1 MPPGARVRGQLTAQ
15 RLPAGVQCL
24 RPQRYV
30 HYHRLMSPR
39 SNAFVWGL
47 ALLLFSLTW
56 LVVPGD
62 GAVPGVSVKGG
73 QMRQASGE
81 WTTFD
86 SAVLNTWPGPYELRW
101 QLKLLQDEQALGL
114 RVALRGAA
122 ELFCNGQ
129 LVLRSGRPGRTAAEE
144 VPGDVDRW
152 LALPPL
158 AAGTHE
164 LRLLGSSHHLRVGQ
178 FANSH
183 AGVLPMRLEAVP
195 RQRFARWLVVGLACG
210 GLALAWFY
218 FLHLGQASTDRSW
231 PGQQEHRWSLIALG
245 AVGLLLPLAESAR
258 DLWSYPYH
266 WHAVRLQII
275 LASTLLAAWL
285 LPLSLALRWGWP
297 QRPGVWLC
305 AWGLALLL
313 VVVVAVPTVGYDV
326 ASWLLHLAGLCAAL
340 ALTWRARHQTNAPV
354 PALLTLL
361 SIAFAWLWLDPGAF
375 LDGLYTVTLA
385 MVMILLMLDHA
396 HEQQVQA
403 LAVAGQRQALQAQL
417 LRTSMQPHGLM
428 NTLAVLQ
435 ELIEQ
440 RPANASRLVERLA
453 DQLTL
458 LRALSQKALVSL
470 REELELVRT
479 QLDLIEMARE
489 MPLPLR
495 VDGPT
500 DDVRLPP
507 GVLHTLVENAIT
519 HGGVRADAP
528 AFALQVTVGAGK
540 RWHIE
545 LRSPRGAGRGGGG
558 EGGGGQGQ
566 RFVRESLAGAFGAD
580 WSFESGPLNE
590 AVWLDRFS
598 IPQP

>member
-1 MPPGARVRGQLTAQ
+1 MSRRSSAFAW
-15 RLPAGVQCL
+15 GV
-24 RPQRYV
+24 
-30 HYHRLMSPR
+30 
-39 SNAFVWGL
+39 
-47 ALLLFSLTW
+47 ALVLFSLTW
-56 LVVPGD
+56 LYVPGD
-62 GAVPGVSVKGG
+62 AAVPGVSVKGG

-81 WTTFD
+81 WATFD
-86 SAVLNTWPGPYELRW
+86 SAVLATWPGPYELRW
-101 QLKLLQDEQALGL
+101 QLNLAQDEQALVL

-152 LALPPL
+152 LALAPL

-178 FANSH
+178 VAHSH

-195 RQRFARWLVVGLACG
+195 RQRFARWLVVGLASG

-218 FLHLGQASTDRSW
+218 FLHLGQASTDRSR
-231 PGQQEHRWSLIALG
+231 PGQEAHRLSLIALG
-245 AVGLLLPLAESAR
+245 AVGLVLPLAESAR
-258 DLWSYPYH
+258 DLWGYAYP
-266 WHAVRLQII
+266 WHALRMQII
-275 LASTLLAAWL
+275 LTSTLLAAWL

-297 QRPGVWLC
+297 KRTFPWLG
-305 AWGLALLL
+305 AWGVGLLL
-313 VVVVAVPTVGYDV
+313 VVAVAVPAAGYDV
-326 ASWLLHLAGLCAAL
+326 ASWWLHLAGLSAAL
-340 ALTWRARHQTNAPV
+340 CLTWRARRQPNAPV

-361 SIAFAWLWLDPGAF
+361 SLAFAWLWLDPAAF

-396 HEQQVQA
+396 HEQQTQA

-470 REELELVRT
+470 REELDLVGT
-479 QLDLIEMARE
+479 QLDLIEVARE

-495 VDGPT
+495 VNGPT
-500 DDVRLPP
+500 DEVRLPP
-507 GVLHTLVENAIT
+507 GVLYTLVENAIT

-528 AFALQVTVGAGK
+528 AFALHVAAGAGN

-545 LRSPRGAGRGGGG
+545 LHSPRGVGRG
-558 EGGGGQGQ
+558 GGGGQGQ
-566 RFVRESLAGAFGAD
+566 RFVRESLTGAFGAD

-590 AVWLDRFS
+590 GVWLDRVS
-598 IPQP
+598 IPQS

>member
-1 MPPGARVRGQLTAQ
+1 MSRRSSAFAW
-15 RLPAGVQCL
+15 GV
-24 RPQRYV
+24 
-30 HYHRLMSPR
+30 
-39 SNAFVWGL
+39 
-47 ALLLFSLTW
+47 ALVLFSLTW
-56 LVVPGD
+56 LYAPGD
-62 GAVPGVSVKGG
+62 AAVPGVSVKDG
-73 QMRQASGE
+73 QMRQVSGE
-81 WTTFD
+81 WAPFD
-86 SAVLNTWPGPYELRW
+86 SAVLTTWPGPYELRW
-101 QLKLLQDEQALGL
+101 QLNLAQDEQALVL

-144 VPGDVDRW
+144 VPGDIDRW
-152 LALPPL
+152 VALPPL

-164 LRLLGSSHHLRVGQ
+164 LRLLGSSHHRRVGQ
-178 FANSH
+178 VAQSH
-183 AGVLPMRLEAVP
+183 AGVQPMRLEAVP

-218 FLHLGQASTDRSW
+218 FLRLGRASTDRSR
-231 PGQQEHRWSLIALG
+231 PGQQAQRWSLIALG
-245 AVGLLLPLAESAR
+245 VVGLLLPLAESAR
-258 DLWSYPYH
+258 DLWGYAYP
-266 WHAVRLQII
+266 WHALRMQIV
-275 LASTLLAAWL
+275 LASTLFAAWL

-297 QRPGVWLC
+297 KRPVPWLG

-313 VVVVAVPTVGYDV
+313 VVAVAVPTAGYDM
-326 ASWLLHLAGLCAAL
+326 ASWGLHLAGLSAAL
-340 ALTWRARHQTNAPV
+340 ALTWRARREPNAPV

-361 SIAFAWLWLDPGAF
+361 SLAFAWLWLDPAAF

-385 MVMILLMLDHA
+385 LVMILLMLDHA
-396 HEQQVQA
+396 HEQQAQA

-440 RPANASRLVERLA
+440 RPADASRLVERLA

-495 VDGPT
+495 VEGPT
-500 DDVRLPP
+500 DEVRLPP

-528 AFALQVTVGAGK
+528 AFALHVAAGAGN

-558 EGGGGQGQ
+558 GQGQ
-566 RFVRESLAGAFGAD
+566 RFVRESLAGAFDAD
-580 WSFESGPLNE
+580 WSFESGPLDG
-590 AVWLDRFS
+590 AVWLDQFS
-598 IPQP
+598 IPQR

>member
-1 MPPGARVRGQLTAQ
+1 MSRRSSAFAW
-15 RLPAGVQCL
+15 GV
-24 RPQRYV
+24 
-30 HYHRLMSPR
+30 
-39 SNAFVWGL
+39 
-47 ALLLFSLTW
+47 ALVLFSLTW
-56 LVVPGD
+56 LYAPGD
-62 GAVPGVSVKGG
+62 AAVPGVSVKDG
-73 QMRQASGE
+73 QMRQVSGE
-81 WTTFD
+81 WAPFD
-86 SAVLNTWPGPYELRW
+86 RAVLTTWPGPYELRW
-101 QLKLLQDEQALGL
+101 QLKLAQDEQALVL

-144 VPGDVDRW
+144 VPGDIDRW
-152 LALPPL
+152 VALPPL

-178 FANSH
+178 VAQSH
-183 AGVLPMRLEAVP
+183 AGVQPIRLEAMP

-210 GLALAWFY
+210 GLALAWLY
-218 FLHLGQASTDRSW
+218 FLRLGQASTDRSR
-231 PGQQEHRWSLIALG
+231 PGQKAHQKAHRWSLIALG

-258 DLWSYPYH
+258 DLWGYAYP
-266 WHAVRLQII
+266 WHALRMQTI
-275 LASTLLAAWL
+275 LASTLFAAWL

-297 QRPGVWLC
+297 KRAAAWLG
-305 AWGLALLL
+305 AWGVALLL
-313 VVVVAVPTVGYDV
+313 VVAVAVPTAGYDV
-326 ASWLLHLAGLCAAL
+326 ASWCLHLAGLSAAL
-340 ALTWRARHQTNAPV
+340 ALTWRARREPNAPV

-361 SIAFAWLWLDPGAF
+361 SLAFAWLWLDPAAF

-385 MVMILLMLDHA
+385 LVMILLMLDHA
-396 HEQQVQA
+396 HEQQAQA

-495 VDGPT
+495 VEGPT
-500 DDVRLPP
+500 DEVRLPP

-528 AFALQVTVGAGK
+528 AFALHVAAGVGN

-545 LRSPRGAGRGGGG
+545 LRSPRGAGR

-580 WSFESGPLNE
+580 WSFESGPLDE

>member
-1 MPPGARVRGQLTAQ
+1 MSRRSSAFAW
-15 RLPAGVQCL
+15 GV
-24 RPQRYV
+24 
-30 HYHRLMSPR
+30 
-39 SNAFVWGL
+39 

-56 LVVPGD
+56 LFVPGD
-62 GAVPGVSVKGG
+62 AAVPGVSVKGG

-81 WTTFD
+81 WATFD
-86 SAVLNTWPGPYELRW
+86 SALLATWPGPYELRW
-101 QLKLLQDEQALGL
+101 QLNLAQDEQALVL

-178 FANSH
+178 FAHSH
-183 AGVLPMRLEAVP
+183 AGLQPMRLEAVP
-195 RQRFARWLVVGLACG
+195 RQRFARWLVVALACG
-210 GLALAWFY
+210 GLALAWLY
-218 FLHLGQASTDRSW
+218 FLRLGQASTDRSR
-231 PGQQEHRWSLIALG
+231 PGQQAHRWSLIALG
-245 AVGLLLPLAESAR
+245 VVGLVLPLAESAR
-258 DLWSYPYH
+258 DLWGYAYP
-266 WHAVRLQII
+266 WHALRMQII
-275 LASTLLAAWL
+275 LVSTLFAAWL

-297 QRPGVWLC
+297 KRTAPWLG

-313 VVVVAVPTVGYDV
+313 VLAVAVPLAGYDV
-326 ASWLLHLAGLCAAL
+326 ASWCLHLAGLSAAL
-340 ALTWRARHQTNAPV
+340 GLAWRARREPNAPV

-361 SIAFAWLWLDPGAF
+361 SLAFAWLWLDPGAF

-396 HEQQVQA
+396 HEQQAQA
-403 LAVAGQRQALQAQL
+403 LVAAGQRQALQAQL

-500 DDVRLPP
+500 DQVQLPP

-528 AFALQVTVGAGK
+528 AFALHVAAGAGN

-545 LRSPRGAGRGGGG
+545 LRSPRGAGRGSLGA
-558 EGGGGQGQ
+558 GGGGHGQ
-566 RFVRESLAGAFGAD
+566 RFVRDSLAGAFGAD
-580 WSFESGPLNE
+580 WSFESGPLDE
-590 AVWLDRFS
+590 VVWLDRFS

>member
-1 MPPGARVRGQLTAQ
+1 M
-15 RLPAGVQCL
+15 
-24 RPQRYV
+24 
-30 HYHRLMSPR
+30 
-39 SNAFVWGL
+39 
-47 ALLLFSLTW
+47 
-56 LVVPGD
+56 D
-62 GAVPGVSVKGG
+62 GAVL
-73 QMRQASGE
+73 A
-81 WTTFD
+81 
-86 SAVLNTWPGPYELRW
+86 TWPGPYELRW
-101 QLKLLQDEQALGL
+101 QLNLAQDEQALGL

-122 ELFCNGQ
+122 ELFCDGQ
-129 LVLRSGRPGRTAAEE
+129 LVLRSGQSGRTAAEE

-158 AAGTHE
+158 AAGVHE
-164 LRLLGSSHHLRVGQ
+164 LRLLGSSHHTRVGQ
-178 FANSH
+178 FAHSH

-218 FLHLGQASTDRSW
+218 FLHLGQASTDRGR
-231 PGQQEHRWSLIALG
+231 PGLQVHRWSLIALG
-245 AVGLLLPLAESAR
+245 AVGLVLPLAESVR
-258 DLWSYPYH
+258 DLWGYPYP
-266 WHAVRLQII
+266 WHALRMQII

-285 LPLSLALRWGWP
+285 LPGSLTLRWGWP
-297 QRPGVWLC
+297 ERPAPWLG

-313 VVVVAVPTVGYDV
+313 VVAVAVPTAGYDV
-326 ASWLLHLAGLCAAL
+326 ASWCLHLAGLSAAL
-340 ALTWRARHQTNAPV
+340 TLTWRARHQANAPA

-361 SIAFAWLWLDPGAF
+361 SLAFAWLWLDPAAF

-396 HEQQVQA
+396 REQQARA

-458 LRALSQKALVSL
+458 LRALSQQSLVSL
-470 REELELVRT
+470 REELALVRT

-500 DDVRLPP
+500 DGVRLPP

-528 AFALQVTVGAGK
+528 AFTLQVTAGAGR

-545 LRSPRGAGRGGGG
+545 LRSPRGAGRRGGGG
-558 EGGGGQGQ
+558 GGGAAGSEGGGGQGQ
-566 RFVRESLAGAFGAD
+566 RFVRESLASAFGAD

>member
-1 MPPGARVRGQLTAQ
+1 MPLGSRGRGRPTAQ
-15 RLPAGVQCL
+15 RLPACAQGL
-24 RPQRYV
+24 RPQRCV
-30 HYHRLMSPR
+30 HYHRHMPR
-39 SNAFVWGL
+39 RSSAFAWGL
-47 ALLLFSLTW
+47 ALLLSSFAW
-56 LVVPGD
+56 LYAPGD
-62 GAVPGVSVKGG
+62 VAVPGVTVASG

-81 WTTFD
+81 WTALD
-86 SAVLNTWPGPYELRW
+86 GAVLATWPGPYELRW
-101 QLKLLQDEQALGL
+101 QLKLAQDEQALGL
-114 RVALRGAA
+114 RLALRGAA
-122 ELFCNGQ
+122 ELFCDGQ

-144 VPGDVDRW
+144 VPGPIDRW

-158 AAGTHE
+158 AAGSHE
-164 LRLLGSSHHLRVGQ
+164 LRLLGSSHHIRVGQ
-178 FANSH
+178 IAHSH
-183 AGVLPMRLEAVP
+183 AGLLPMRLEAIP

-218 FLHLGQASTDRSW
+218 FLHLGRVSTGSR
-231 PGQQEHRWSLIALG
+231 PGQQAHRWSLIALG

-297 QRPGVWLC
+297 QRLAPWRVGWGF
-305 AWGLALLL
+305 GLAL
-313 VVVVAVPTVGYDV
+313 VVAIALPVAGYDV
-326 ASWLLHLAGLCAAL
+326 ASWWLHLAGLSATLGL
-340 ALTWRARHQTNAPV
+340 AWRARRQRSAPV

-361 SIAFAWLWLDPGAF
+361 CLAYAWLWLDPAAF

-385 MVMILLMLDHA
+385 MVMMLLMLDHA
-396 HEQQVQA
+396 REQQVQA
-403 LAVAGQRQALQAQL
+403 LAEAGQRQALQAQL

-453 DQLTL
+453 DQFNL
-458 LRALSQKALVSL
+458 LHALSQKALVSL
-470 REELELVRT
+470 REELELART
-479 QLDLIEMARE
+479 QLDLVELARE
-489 MPLPLR
+489 MPLPLS
-495 VDGPT
+495 VDGPI
-500 DDVRLPP
+500 DEVRLPP

-519 HGGVRADAP
+519 HGGVRAEAP
-528 AFALQVTVGAGK
+528 AFALHVTAGAGQ

-545 LRSPRGAGRGGGG
+545 LRSPRGAGR

-580 WSFESGPLNE
+580 WSFDSGPLDE

-598 IPQP
+598 IPQR

>member
-1 MPPGARVRGQLTAQ
+1 MSRHSSAFAW
-15 RLPAGVQCL
+15 GV
-24 RPQRYV
+24 
-30 HYHRLMSPR
+30 
-39 SNAFVWGL
+39 

-56 LVVPGD
+56 LYLPGD
-62 GAVPGVSVKGG
+62 AAVPGASVKGG
-73 QMRQASGE
+73 QMRQASAE
-81 WTTFD
+81 WTTLD
-86 SAVLNTWPGPYELRW
+86 SAVLATWPGPYELRW
-101 QLKLLQDEQALGL
+101 RLILAQDERALGL

-122 ELFCNGQ
+122 ELFCDGQ

-144 VPGDVDRW
+144 VPGQVDRW

-164 LRLLGSSHHLRVGQ
+164 MRLVGSSHHIRVGQ

-183 AGVLPMRLEAVP
+183 AALVPMQLEAMP
-195 RQRFARWLVVGLACG
+195 RQRYARWLVVGLACG
-210 GLALAWFY
+210 GLALAWLY
-218 FLHLGQASTDRSW
+218 FLHLGRASTDRR
-231 PGQQEHRWSLIALG
+231 PGQQAHRWSLIALG
-245 AVGLLLPLAESAR
+245 AVGLVLPLAESAR
-258 DLWSYPYH
+258 DLWGYAYP
-266 WHAVRLQII
+266 WHALRLQII

-297 QRPGVWLC
+297 ERPIPWLV
-305 AWGLALLL
+305 AWGFGLAL
-313 VVVVAVPTVGYDV
+313 VVAVAVPAAGYDV
-326 ASWLLHLAGLCAAL
+326 ASWFLHLAGLSAAL
-340 ALTWRARHQTNAPV
+340 GLTWRARRQPNAPV

-361 SIAFAWLWLDPGAF
+361 SLAYAWLWLDPGAF

-385 MVMILLMLDHA
+385 MLMILLMLDHA
-396 HEQQVQA
+396 HEQQAQA
-403 LAVAGQRQALQAQL
+403 LADAGQRQALQAQL

-458 LRALSQKALVSL
+458 LRALSQKALVPL

-500 DDVRLPP
+500 DEVRLPP

-528 AFALQVTVGAGK
+528 AFALHVTAGAGK

-545 LRSPRGAGRGGGG
+545 LRSPRGAGR

-566 RFVRESLAGAFGAD
+566 RFVRESLSSAFGTA
-580 WSFESGPLNE
+580 WSFESGPLDE
-590 AVWLDRFS
+590 VVWLDRFS
-598 IPQP
+598 IPQA